1 MLALVSLNL
10 IYFVAYTITDSDYD
24 NAMDKYQTCANDCVK
39 DCVAASA
46 SSCSVC
52 DSKCPLSPDQYKG
65 ECSLLINYHD
75 KTKLAH
81 EGLLLSNCLM
91 LQVWIN

>member
-1 MLALVSLNL
+1 MLTLVSLHL
-10 IYFVAYTITDSDYD
+10 IYFIAYTITDSDYET
-24 NAMDKYQTCANDCVK
+24 AMMNYETCANDCVQA
-39 DCVAASA
+39 CVAAAA

-52 DSKCPLSPDQYKG
+52 DSKCALSPDQYKG
-65 ECSLLINYHD
+65 ECSVLINYHD

-91 LQVWIN
+91 L

>member
-10 IYFVAYTITDSDYD
+10 IYFVAYTITDSDYND
-24 NAMDKYQTCANDCVK
+24 AMDKYKTCAKTCVDDCVT
-39 DCVAASA
+39 AAA

-52 DSKCPLSPDQYKG
+52 DSKCALSPDQYKG
-65 ECSLLINYHD
+65 KCSPLMNYHD

-91 LQVWIN
+91 L